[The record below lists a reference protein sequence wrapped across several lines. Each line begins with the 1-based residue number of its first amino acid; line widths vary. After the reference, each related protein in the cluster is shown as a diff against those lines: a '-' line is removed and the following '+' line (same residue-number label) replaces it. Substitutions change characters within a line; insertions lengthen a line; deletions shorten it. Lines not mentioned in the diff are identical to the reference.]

1 MVGSSAGGVEALSV
15 MVSNLPPDFSAP
27 VVIAQHLDPHRESHL
42 GEILARKSTLPVR
55 TVTEHEPLEAGVVF
69 VVPANR
75 HVNVTD
81 SEIDLRVDPAG
92 RPKPSIDLLLSSAAE
107 VVGER
112 LIAIIL
118 TGTGSDGAAGAA
130 AVKKAGGTVI
140 IQNPRTAQYPG
151 MPLSLAPNTVDIIS
165 ELDRLGPVLQDL
177 LAGVAAPT
185 EPGEQEALRAL
196 LEEVRERNGIDFSSY
211 KTPTIM
217 RRLQRRIVATGSGN
231 IERYT
236 GYLKKNPEEYQQL
249 VNSFLINVT
258 EFFRDTEL
266 FDHLKTDLIP
276 QLIEES
282 RNRGNHLRLWSA
294 GCATGEEAYSLA
306 LLVAEALDDELGR
319 FKVRIFATDIDEE
332 AIAFARRGIYAHSA
346 LADVSEDLINRYFVK
361 EDGDYQVNKLIRGMV
376 IFGQH
381 DLAQRSPF
389 PNTDMV
395 VCRNVLIYFTTALQK
410 RALQLFAY
418 SLRDDGRLVLGKAE
432 STSPLSEFFVPED
445 RQRKIYR
452 RRGDRF
458 LMPPAL
464 LEDPVPISPKIS
476 PPPGRN
482 TARVP
487 EPVQQTRREQQQA
500 GRLLNN
506 LLLKLPV
513 GMVAVDRRYD
523 IQFINNVA
531 RRLLSIHSPATGEDL
546 IHLVQGAAY
555 TKLRSA
561 IDAAFREDDPV
572 EVDELAVEEPDT
584 GESRYLRMVI
594 RAQST
599 ADAREPSETVMI
611 FIQDIT
617 NLARTRSD
625 LAQRLQSATAE
636 LEQEKLLNE
645 RLAQTNRQLD
655 EGNQELTR
663 INEDLQTA
671 NEELLLSTE
680 EAQASTEEVE
690 TLNEE
695 LQATNEELETLN
707 EELQATIEEL
717 NTTTDDLQ
725 ARSLEL
731 QSLAQEGER
740 EQARLEA
747 ILDSMDIAVLVV
759 DAAGQD
765 AFANAAYQR
774 MFGESGLVCLDESGK
789 PLPDNEAPRHRAT
802 REKVFRMEFSAETQD
817 GVQRRFEVTGAPL
830 RDDENGR
837 QGGVILIRDVTEQ
850 QSAWLTPARS
860 RPPSARS

>member
-1 MVGSSAGGVEALSV
+1 
-15 MVSNLPPDFSAP
+15 
-27 VVIAQHLDPHRESHL
+27 
-42 GEILARKSTLPVR
+42 
-55 TVTEHEPLEAGVVF
+55 
-69 VVPANR
+69 
-75 HVNVTD
+75 
-81 SEIDLRVDPAG
+81 
-92 RPKPSIDLLLSSAAE
+92 
-107 VVGER
+107 
-112 LIAIIL
+112 
-118 TGTGSDGAAGAA
+118 
-130 AVKKAGGTVI
+130 
-140 IQNPRTAQYPG
+140 
-151 MPLSLAPNTVDIIS
+151 
-165 ELDRLGPVLQDL
+165 
-177 LAGVAAPT
+177 
-185 EPGEQEALRAL
+185 
-196 LEEVRERNGIDFSSY
+196 
-211 KTPTIM
+211 
-217 RRLQRRIVATGSGN
+217 
-231 IERYT
+231 
-236 GYLKKNPEEYQQL
+236 
-249 VNSFLINVT
+249 
-258 EFFRDTEL
+258 
-266 FDHLKTDLIP
+266 
-276 QLIEES
+276 
-282 RNRGNHLRLWSA
+282 
-294 GCATGEEAYSLA
+294 
-306 LLVAEALDDELGR
+306 R

-381 DLAQRSPF
+381 DLAQRAPF

-432 STSPLSEFFVPED
+432 STSPLSEFFVSED

-464 LEDPVPISPKIS
+464 LENPVPISPKIS
-476 PPPGRN
+476 PPPGGN

-487 EPVQQTRREQQQA
+487 GPVQQTGRDQQQA

-513 GMVAVDRRYD
+513 GMVAVNRRYD

-625 LAQRLQSATAE
+625 LAQRLQSVTAE
-636 LEQEKLLNE
+636 LEQEKLLNQ

-765 AFANAAYQR
+765 AFANTAYQR
-774 MFGESGLVCLDESGK
+774 MFGESGLVCLDESGE
-789 PLPDNEAPRHRAT
+789 PLPDREAPRHRAT
-802 REKVFRMEFSAETQD
+802 REELFSVQFSAKTKD
-817 GVQRRFEVTGAPL
+817 GAQRRFEVTGAPL
-830 RDDENGR
+830 RDDANGR
-837 QGGVILIRDVTEQ
+837 QGGVILIRDVTE
-850 QSAWLTPARS
+850 
-860 RPPSARS
+860 

>member
-1 MVGSSAGGVEALSV
+1 MTESRTYSHLVVVGSSAGGVEALSV
-15 MVSNLPPDFSAP
+15 LVSTLPPDFSAP

-55 TVTEHEPLEAGVVF
+55 TVTDHEPLEAGVVF

-81 SEIDLRVDPAG
+81 SEIDLRVDPSG
-92 RPKPSIDLLLSSAAE
+92 RPKPSIDLLLGSAAE
-107 VVGER
+107 VIGER

-165 ELDRLGPVLQDL
+165 ELDRIGPILQDL
-177 LAGVAAPT
+177 LASVRAPS
-185 EPGEQEALRAL
+185 EPGEQEALRTL

-231 IERYT
+231 IE
-236 GYLKKNPEEYQQL
+236 GYNEYLEENPEEYQQL
-249 VNSFLINVT
+249 VSSFLINVT
-258 EFFRDTEL
+258 EFFRDAEL
-266 FDHLKTDLIP
+266 FDHLKTEMLP
-276 QLIEES
+276 RLIEES
-282 RNRGNHLRLWSA
+282 RNRGNQLRLWSA

-306 LLVAEALDDELGR
+306 ILMAEALGDELGR

-332 AIAFARRGIYAHSA
+332 AIAFARRGIYSHSA
-346 LADVSEDLINRYFVK
+346 LAGVSEDLINRYFVK
-361 EDGDYQVNKLIRGMV
+361 DDGDYQVNKLIRGMV

-381 DLAQRSPF
+381 DLAQRAPF

-395 VCRNVLIYFTTALQK
+395 ICRNVLIYFTTALQK

-464 LEDPVPISPKIS
+464 LESPVPISPKKS
-476 PPPGRN
+476 PSPGEN
-482 TARVP
+482 TARIP
-487 EPVQQTRREQQQA
+487 GPVQQAGRDQQQA
-500 GRLLNN
+500 DRLLNN

-555 TKLRSA
+555 TTLRSA

-584 GESRYLRMVI
+584 GEFRYLRMVI

-599 ADAREPSETVMI
+599 SDAREPSKTVMI

-625 LAQRLQSATAE
+625 LAQRLQSVTAE
-636 LEQEKLLNE
+636 LEQEKSLNE

-663 INEDLQTA
+663 VNEDLQTA

-680 EAQASTEEVE
+680 EAQAATEEVE

-695 LQATNEELETLN
+695 LQSTNEELETLN

-725 ARSLEL
+725 ARSMEL
-731 QSLAQEGER
+731 QSLARDSER

-747 ILDSMDIAVLVV
+747 ILDSMDTAVLVV

-774 MFGESGLVCLDESGK
+774 MFGERGLVCLDESGE
-789 PLPDNEAPRHRAT
+789 PLPPDEVPRHRAT
-802 REKVFRMEFSAETQD
+802 REELFNMEFLAETRD
-817 GVQRRFEVTGAPL
+817 GARRRFEATGGPL
-830 RDDENGR
+830 RDDEDGR
-837 QGGVILIRDVTEQ
+837 QGGVIHIRDVKE
-850 QSAWLTPARS
+850 RG
-860 RPPSARS
+860 

>member
-1 MVGSSAGGVEALSV
+1 MTESRTYSHLVVVGSSAGGVEALSV
-15 MVSNLPPDFSAP
+15 MVSTLPPDFSAP
-27 VVIAQHLDPHRESHL
+27 VVIAQHLDPRRESHL

-55 TVTEHEPLEAGVVF
+55 TVTDHEPLEAGVVF

-81 SEIDLRVDPAG
+81 FEIDLKVDSAG

-107 VVGER
+107 VIGER

-151 MPLSLAPNTVDIIS
+151 MPLSLAPNTVDIVS
-165 ELDRLGPVLQDL
+165 ELDRIGPVLQDL
-177 LAGVAAPT
+177 LAGTAAPE
-185 EPGEQEALRAL
+185 EPGEQRALRSL
-196 LEEVRERNGIDFSSY
+196 LEEVRERNGIEFSSY

-217 RRLQRRIVATGSGN
+217 RRLQRRIVATGSEN
-231 IERYT
+231 IEGYN
-236 GYLKKNPEEYQQL
+236 GYLKENPEEYQQL
-249 VNSFLINVT
+249 VSSFLINVT
-258 EFFRDTEL
+258 EFFRDAEL
-266 FDHLKTDLIP
+266 FDHLKTELLP
-276 QLIEES
+276 RLIEES
-282 RNRGNHLRLWSA
+282 RNRENHLRLWSA

-306 LLVAEALDDELGR
+306 ILVAEVLGDKLGR

-346 LADVSEDLINRYFVK
+346 LADVPEDLINRYFVK
-361 EDGDYQVNKLIRGMV
+361 EDGDYQVNKLIRGMI

-381 DLAQRSPF
+381 DLAQRAPF

-395 VCRNVLIYFTTALQK
+395 ICRNVLIYFTTALQK

-432 STSPLSEFFVPED
+432 STSPLSEFFEPEN

-464 LEDPVPISPKIS
+464 LENPMLVSPKRS
-476 PPPGRN
+476 PSSGGN

-487 EPVQQTRREQQQA
+487 APVQLAGRDQQQA

-561 IDAAFREDDPV
+561 IDSAFREDDPV
-572 EVDELAVEEPDT
+572 EVDELAVEEPDA
-584 GESRYLRMVI
+584 GEFRYLRMII

-599 ADAREPSETVMI
+599 GDAREPSETVMI

-617 NLARTRSD
+617 NLVRTRSD
-625 LAQRLQSATAE
+625 LAQRLQSVTAE
-636 LEQEKLLNE
+636 LEQEKSLNE

-663 INEDLQTA
+663 VNEDLQTA

-680 EAQASTEEVE
+680 EAQAATEEVE

-731 QSLAQEGER
+731 QSLARDSER
-740 EQARLEA
+740 EQERLEA

-765 AFANAAYQR
+765 AFANATYQR
-774 MFGESGLVCLDESGK
+774 MFGESGLVCLDESGE
-789 PLPDNEAPRHRAT
+789 PLPDSEAPRHRAT
-802 REKVFRMEFSAETQD
+802 REKVFRMEFSARIRD
-817 GVQRRFEVTGAPL
+817 GGQRRFSATGGPL
-830 RDDENGR
+830 HDDEDDR
-837 QGGVILIRDVTEQ
+837 QGGVIIIRDITEGE
-850 QSAWLTPARS
+850 
-860 RPPSARS
+860 